1 MAKGWTKEQLDA
13 LEARGGDLLLSAA
26 AGSGKTAVL
35 VERIIRRVLED
46 DPPVDIDRLLVVTF
60 THAAATEM
68 SQRIGAAINEKMQ
81 QYPQN
86 LRLQEQLTCLAHADI
101 KTIHAFCLQVIRS
114 YYYLLDMDPAART
127 ADPSEIAL
135 LQQEVM
141 DDLFETLYEEQ
152 DENFFRLLEIYGKK
166 LKDDALKEQIQKIY
180 NFSMGYPFPERLLEK
195 MAQMDFEGAE
205 KLLEQADEEMLKAHN
220 CQTDIIQDEA
230 SGSEYPNCLLFNH
243 SQDTLMS
250 CMSHFSMAKSL
261 LMILRSFAGR
271 LDELN
276 KEGGKC
282 R

>member
-1 MAKGWTKEQLDA
+1 MNEQEQKQQKRKEMSLIAMEIILHAGDAK
-13 LEARGGDLLLSAA
+13 
-26 AGSGKTAVL
+26 
-35 VERIIRRVLED
+35 
-46 DPPVDIDRLLVVTF
+46 LLVDR
-60 THAAATEM
+60 A
-68 SQRIGAAINEKMQ
+68 
-81 QYPQN
+81 
-86 LRLQEQLTCLAHADI
+86 
-101 KTIHAFCLQVIRS
+101 
-114 YYYLLDMDPAART
+114 
-127 ADPSEIAL
+127 
-135 LQQEVM
+135 
-141 DDLFETLYEEQ
+141 
-152 DENFFRLLEIYGKK
+152 
-166 LKDDALKEQIQKIY
+166 
-180 NFSMGYPFPERLLEK
+180 LEK